1 MQTPNVMNNFQFKKK
16 NWQFFSEKNN
26 ITKFPFIFIFHIFG
40 KFSHQH
46 KMLVEPWTKTFSNVF
61 WNVVNYMQKKVFEE
75 AFRIWM
81 NALSNMNVVMGGE
94 PRGVIKSHWLSP
106 LKRTSLTC
114 MCTPLNLYLLSFD
127 SYYKTKPNARKN
139 SNTTLNVISHKTIQI
154 SRMPLHHDVISF

>member
-1 MQTPNVMNNFQFKKK
+1 MWWIIFNFLKKIGNSFQK
-16 NWQFFSEKNN
+16 KYIIKIPFYFYFS
-26 ITKFPFIFIFHIFG
+26 HFG
-40 KFSHQH
+40 KFSHQN

-127 SYYKTKPNARKN
+127 SYYKNKAKCKEE
-139 SNTTLNVISHKTIQI
+139 LE
-154 SRMPLHHDVISF
+154 HDT